1 MQKNMKRNWDT
12 IREILLR
19 AEALES
25 DTTLRLSDFDENRSD
40 EIAYHVKLLK
50 EAELIQVSIAEFL
63 GGAGIHFDLE
73 RLTWSGHEFLDAI
86 RNVTIWD
93 KTKATIAEKGGTMT
107 FELVKSVAIKLA
119 TALVL

>member
-1 MQKNMKRNWDT
+1 MKRNWDT

-19 AEALES
+19 AEALEP
-25 DTTLRLSDFDENRSD
+25 DTILRLSDFDENRSD

-63 GGAGIHFDLE
+63 GGAGIDFDLE

>member
-1 MQKNMKRNWDT
+1 VGRCADAHRPLCQTLGVQKNMKRNWDT

-19 AEALES
+19 AEALEP

-73 RLTWSGHEFLDAI
+73 RLTWSA
-86 RNVTIWD
+86 R
-93 KTKATIAEKGGTMT
+93 
-107 FELVKSVAIKLA
+107 
-119 TALVL
+119 